1 MDSLPD
7 RIGKYVIRDLLGAG
21 GMGRVYRAYDQALDR
36 EVALKVIHPHRL
48 GSERALARF
57 ANEAR
62 ALARLSSPHVVQIFD
77 FQPGGDE
84 PWLVMEL
91 VDGRSLSRLLRDGGP
106 QSLRRIV
113 DCGWQTLA
121 GLAAAHAAGI
131 IHRDIKPG
139 NVLLSHDG
147 VYKLADFGLVPG
159 RLAGGEDLTTSGE
172 VVGTL
177 RYLAPEVAAGGEA
190 SASSDCY
197 SLAITLY
204 ELAVGRHPIDPDDN
218 PLRLARRIIE
228 TPLRPIT
235 VALPDVPPGLAAWF
249 VRMLAHD
256 RDQRFADAGVALAAL
271 RACDL
276 PAGTTNGQAPTTR
289 HEHGSVVPEP
299 LSATATSLPLSDL
312 LKISTGSSSIQTTG
326 TSRPASDSGL
336 RLGVPPLAI
345 ARPRMGF
352 LIRLILAIWL
362 LASAASLLVGWLVSR
377 RAIDA
382 QFARFR
388 QEMSTVAAGATLM
401 IDGEAHGRLAALG
414 ARAPEDPAYAILLE
428 SLQRYRSVHPEVA
441 YIYTMTRLPDT
452 DSHGV
457 VAFVCD
463 ASDEID
469 RNTNGVI
476 DPDEIRAVAG
486 QRYDI
491 KDAPDLAAGFARP
504 AADQEYVR
512 DQWGRWL
519 SGYAPIRDQ
528 QGEVTGLVGVDL
540 PATHIDRLQHDFIAH
555 GAILLVSTLAA
566 FLAAAA
572 LVAMRMRRPIMA
584 LQRGLLEVARG
595 NLDTKVEVTSADEF
609 RLLADAFNHMIAQLR
624 EAIQVRICF
633 EDFIARALDERLR
646 QGAGR
651 YDGAQGAR
659 LYCEFHGGAPG
670 SDTGTLSGMLTVAL
684 PTLFE
689 VCRAYGG
696 LPERVIARGVLV
708 VFPRRHPEDHP
719 QEHAVRAALSLL
731 ARLGGDA
738 THASPVTI
746 GIAIDENLVVAEQLA
761 IRLGSANR
769 GLGTDLLVA
778 APTYLDIRT
787 GFYADRILT
796 RDERTG
802 QTAIDAFAV
811 KGAVSVGNPWS
822 TADGR

>member
-21 GMGRVYRAYDQALDR
+21 GMGRVYRAYDQNLDR
-36 EVALKVIHPHRL
+36 EVAIKVIHPHRL
-48 GSERALARF
+48 GSDRALARF

-77 FQPGGDE
+77 FQPAGDE

-91 VDGRSLSRLLRDGGP
+91 VNGRSLSKLLRDGGP
-106 QSLRRIV
+106 QSLRRVI
-113 DCGWQTLA
+113 DCAWQTLA

-139 NVLLSHDG
+139 NVLLSHEG
-147 VYKLADFGLVPG
+147 VYKLADFGLVPS
-159 RLAGGEDLTTSGE
+159 RIAGGEDLTTSGE

-177 RYLAPEVAAGGEA
+177 RYLAPEVAGGGDA

-197 SLAITLY
+197 SLALTLY
-204 ELAVGRHPIDPDDN
+204 ELAVGHHPIDPDDN
-218 PLRLARRIIE
+218 PLRQARRIIE
-228 TPLRPIT
+228 TPIRSIT
-235 VALPDVPPGLAAWF
+235 SAIPHMPPELGAWF
-249 VRMLAHD
+249 ARMLAHD
-256 RDQRFADAGVALAAL
+256 RDQRFADAAAALAAL
-271 RACDL
+271 RACEL
-276 PAGTTNGQAPTTR
+276 PAGTADGHAPTAR
-289 HEHGSVVPEP
+289 HERGSVVPEP
-299 LSATATSLPLSDL
+299 LSATATNAPISDFLMLPS
-312 LKISTGSSSIQTTG
+312 GSGSRIQTTG
-326 TSRPASDSGL
+326 TSRPASETGM
-336 RLGVPPLAI
+336 RLGMRPLAI

-362 LASAASLLVGWLVSR
+362 LSSAASLLVGWVVSR
-377 RAIDA
+377 RAIDT

-388 QEMSTVAAGATLM
+388 QEMSTVAAGASLM
-401 IDGEAHGRLAALG
+401 IDGDAHGRLAALG
-414 ARAPEDPAYAILLE
+414 ARAPEDPAFATLLDG
-428 SLQRYRSVHPEVA
+428 LKRYRSVHPEVA
-441 YIYTMTRLPDT
+441 YIYTMARLPDT
-452 DSHGV
+452 DTQGV

-463 ASDEID
+463 ASDELD
-469 RNTNGVI
+469 RNANGVV
-476 DPDEIRAVAG
+476 DPDEVRAMPG

-491 KDAPDLAAGFARP
+491 KEAPKLAEGFDHP
-504 AADQEYVR
+504 TADHDYVQ

-519 SGYAPIRDQ
+519 SGYAPIRDHA
-528 QGEVTGLVGVDL
+528 GNVTGLVGVDL
-540 PATHIDRLQHDFIAH
+540 PAMHIDRLQRDFITH
-555 GAILLVSTLAA
+555 GVILLVSTLAA

-595 NLDTKVEVTSADEF
+595 NLDATVEVKSADEF
-609 RLLADAFNHMIAQLR
+609 RMLADAFNHMIAQLR
-624 EAIQVRICF
+624 EATQVRLCF

-651 YDGAQGAR
+651 YDGAPGAR

-670 SDTGTLSGMLTVAL
+670 SDTSTLSGMLTVAL

-708 VFPRRHPEDHP
+708 AFPRRHVDDHP
-719 QEHAVRAALSLL
+719 QEHAVRAALALL

-738 THASPVTI
+738 THANPVAI
-746 GIAIDENLVVAEQLA
+746 GIANEENLVASEQLA
-761 IRLGSANR
+761 ISLGSANR
-769 GLGTDLLVA
+769 DLGTDLLVA
-778 APTYLDIRT
+778 ASAFLDIRT

-796 RDERTG
+796 KDERTG
-802 QTAIDAFAV
+802 RTTIDAFAV
-811 KGAVSVGNPWS
+811 KGAVSV
-822 TADGR
+822 